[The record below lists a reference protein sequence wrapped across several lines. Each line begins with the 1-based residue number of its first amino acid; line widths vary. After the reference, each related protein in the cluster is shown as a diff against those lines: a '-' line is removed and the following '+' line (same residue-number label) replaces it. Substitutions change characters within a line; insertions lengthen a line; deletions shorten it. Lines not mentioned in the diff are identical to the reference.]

1 MTETKIQP
9 NNHSQEAP
17 ESVTIKGYYKGYSV
31 MLTKRDI
38 SVKSLPLLQDA
49 IKAIDWM
56 EEHGFKPDW
65 HTDTPQ
71 NGGKGGQAGNGKQLV
86 TVCPIHNAPMKV
98 RKGEFGIFTSHYL
111 GEDAAGK
118 KQYCKGGAK

>member
-31 MLTKRDI
+31 MLTKRDV

-65 HTDTPQ
+65 HTDA
-71 NGGKGGQAGNGKQLV
+71 NGKASQAGDGKQLLS
-86 TVCPIHNAPMKV
+86 VCPIHNEPMKV
-98 RKGEFGIFTSHYL
+98 RQRNFGVFTSHYL

-118 KQYCKGGAK
+118 KQYCKGVAK